1 MASYN
6 TLVVERPEP
15 GIVVARLDRPER
27 LNASTSEMFDE
38 FVALQREVESDS
50 AALRRSGAGAPAHH
64 REG

>member
-1 MASYN
+1 MASCH
-6 TLVVERPEP
+6 TLPVERPEP
-15 GIVVARLDRPER
+15 GIVARLDRPER

-38 FVALQREVESDS
+38 FVALQRDVESDS